1 MNQSEMLAI
10 LADSLVERGYCI
22 LDDAIP
28 ADLLIKLVEQS
39 RALDS
44 DDLELAGIGRDDLQQ
59 TNPQV
64 RKNQIAWINS
74 GEDDVSTAFHDWL
87 ATIQTYLNRSLFMG
101 LFDVE
106 AHYARY
112 RVGDF
117 YKRHVDAFVGQS
129 NRKLSVVFY
138 LNDAWTEEDGGEL
151 WVYEDERAKEPFER
165 VLPKRG
171 RLVAFLSERFPHEV
185 RPSHKTRHSIA
196 AWFRVN
202 GSVMGAIDPP
212 Q

>member
-87 ATIQTYLNRSLFMG
+87 ATIQTYLNRTLFMG

-138 LNDAWTEEDGGEL
+138 LNDEWTEEDGGEL
-151 WVYEDERAKEPFER
+151 WVYEDDMAKEPFES

>member
-10 LADSLVERGYCI
+10 LANSLVERGYCI

-59 TNPQV
+59 TNLQV
-64 RKNQIAWINS
+64 RKNQIAWIIS

-87 ATIQTYLNRSLFMG
+87 ATIQTYLNRTLFMG

-138 LNDAWTEEDGGEL
+138 LNDEWTEEDGGEL
-151 WVYEDERAKEPFER
+151 WVYEDDMAKEPFEH
-165 VLPKRG
+165 VLPKYG
-171 RLVAFLSERFPHEV
+171 RLIAFLSERFPHEV

>member
-10 LADSLVERGYCI
+10 LANSLVERGYCI

-59 TNPQV
+59 TNPKV

-87 ATIQTYLNRSLFMG
+87 ATIQTYLNRTLFMG

-138 LNDAWTEEDGGEL
+138 LNDEWTEEDGGEL
-151 WVYEDERAKEPFER
+151 WVYEDDMAKEPFER
-165 VLPKRG
+165 VLPKCG
-171 RLVAFLSERFPHEV
+171 RLIAFLSERFPHEV

>member
-151 WVYEDERAKEPFER
+151 WVYEDEMAEEPFER

>member
-1 MNQSEMLAI
+1 MNQSEVLAT

-28 ADLLIKLVEQS
+28 ADLLIQLVEQS

-64 RKNQIAWINS
+64 RKNQIAWITR
-74 GEDDVSTAFHDWL
+74 GESAVSTAFHDWL
-87 ATIQTYLNRSLFMG
+87 ESIQIYLNRTLFMG

-138 LNDAWTEEDGGEL
+138 LNDEWTEEDGGEL
-151 WVYEDERAKEPFER
+151 WVYEDEMAKEPFEQ
-165 VLPKRG
+165 VLPKKG

>member
-1 MNQSEMLAI
+1 MNQSEVLAI
-10 LADSLVERGYCI
+10 LADSLVERCYCI

-28 ADLLIKLVEQS
+28 EDLLIKLIEQS

-64 RKNQIAWINS
+64 RKNQIAWIIH
-74 GEDDVSTAFHDWL
+74 GENAVSTTFHDWL
-87 ATIQTYLNRSLFMG
+87 ESIQTYLNRTLFMG

-112 RVGDF
+112 RIGDF

-138 LNDAWTEEDGGEL
+138 LNDEWTEENGGEL
-151 WVYEDERAKEPFER
+151 WVYESEMAKEPFAR
-165 VLPKRG
+165 VLPKKG

>member
-10 LADSLVERGYCI
+10 LTDGLVERGYCI

-64 RKNQIAWINS
+64 RKNQIAWIIL
-74 GEDDVSTAFHDWL
+74 GEDEVSTAFHDWL
-87 ATIQTYLNRSLFMG
+87 ATIQTYLNRTLFMG

-138 LNDAWTEEDGGEL
+138 LNDEWTDEDGGEL
-151 WVYEDERAKEPFER
+151 WVYEDEMAEEPFKR
-165 VLPKRG
+165 VLPKTG

>member
-1 MNQSEMLAI
+1 MNQSEVLAT

-64 RKNQIAWINS
+64 RKNQIAWITS

-87 ATIQTYLNRSLFMG
+87 ATIQTYLNRTLFMG

-138 LNDAWTEEDGGEL
+138 LNDEWTAEDGGEL
-151 WVYEDERAKEPFER
+151 WVYADEMAKEPFER
-165 VLPKRG
+165 VLPIRG
-171 RLVAFLSERFPHEV
+171 RLIAFLSERFPHEV